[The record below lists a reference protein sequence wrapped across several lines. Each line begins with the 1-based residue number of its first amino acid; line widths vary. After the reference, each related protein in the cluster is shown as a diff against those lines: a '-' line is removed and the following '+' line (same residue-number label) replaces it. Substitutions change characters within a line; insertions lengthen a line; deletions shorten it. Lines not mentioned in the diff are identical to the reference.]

1 MAYKNKKTIPKN
13 GVMYLSFFLLIGKI
27 TDQLPLAVFEYNPKV
42 VMQRLC
48 KKYYFGYLGEPPRH
62 EGAEYLVVD

>member
-13 GVMYLSFFLLIGKI
+13 GVMYSSFFLLIGKI
-27 TDQLPLAVFEYNPKV
+27 TDQPPLVAFEYNPKV

-48 KKYYFGYLGEPPRH
+48 KKHYFGYSSEPPRH